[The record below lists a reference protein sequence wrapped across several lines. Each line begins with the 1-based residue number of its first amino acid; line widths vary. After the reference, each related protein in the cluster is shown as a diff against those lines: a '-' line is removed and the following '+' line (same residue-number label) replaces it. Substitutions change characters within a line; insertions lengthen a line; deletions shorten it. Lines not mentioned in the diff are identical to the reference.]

1 MKHFGQR
8 LLSLL
13 LVLCVVTALFAG
25 LTTVSAKNTLTRG
38 TVCNSLST
46 KAKAY
51 YTGDYTY
58 SNMSTLQGGTP
69 DKTTGKVSSLAT
81 TNTAMY
87 KQLQKLMSS
96 TMTSYVNYKG
106 NNGLQEYWPTTD
118 NSILFYSNATYNPN
132 NTSSFNREHVW
143 PKSRASFYQ
152 KNGGSDLHHL
162 RPTNPNVN
170 STRGNHT
177 MGNVKGVLSSYKTY
191 QFNGKD
197 VLWYN
202 ASGNGLVEV
211 NDYVKGDVARILLY
225 VYVRWGQPN
234 LFETVSS
241 SNLPPFDSDDNKNNG
256 VKVIESLDT
265 LLEWCEIDPVDTWE
279 MTRNDEV
286 QTIQG
291 NRNVFI
297 DYPEYA
303 WLLFGQDIPTDMA
316 TPSGEAK
323 NATPACA
330 HTNVEQ
336 QSKAATCTEAG
347 YERTVCKDCGK
358 QLTNTVK
365 PALGHNFVTGTC
377 TRCGAADP
385 DYKPDCQHTNV
396 EPQTKAATCTEAGYE
411 RTVCKD
417 CGKVLT
423 DTAKPAL
430 GHSYAEGKCTRCGA
444 ADPNY
449 KTDCKH
455 EHTKEESR
463 EATCTIGGY
472 ERTVCLDCGAELMG
486 TSEPAL
492 GHSYLNGTCTRCGAA
507 DPNAKP
513 ANTPKYTDFSDLPV
527 FSWYKDG
534 VSYALENGLM
544 NGVAKREFDPD
555 GNVTRAMFVTILYRA
570 ETSPSVEGKTNPFTD
585 VPAGQWY
592 TDAVVWASNS
602 GIVTGTSATAYSPD
616 APITREQIA
625 TILYRYSKAE
635 KVEQSLESYPDAGT
649 VSGYALDAVRWAV
662 KNEILNG
669 KDGSLAPKENATRAQ
684 IATILMRYLE
694 K

>member
-1 MKHFGQR
+1 MKQFSQR
-8 LLSLL
+8 LFSLL
-13 LVLCVVTALFAG
+13 LVLCIVTALFAG
-25 LTTVSAKNTLTRG
+25 LTTASAKNTLTRG

-87 KQLQKLMSS
+87 KRLQTLMTD
-96 TMTSYVNYKG
+96 TMTDKVSYNS
-106 NNGLQEYWPTTD
+106 LTSYWPTTD
-118 NSILFYSNATYNPN
+118 NNILFYSNVKDGSY
-132 NTSSFNREHVW
+132 NREHVW

-152 KNGGSDLHHL
+152 KNGGCDLHHL
-162 RPTNPNVN
+162 RPTNSVIN
-170 STRGNHT
+170 STRSNYT
-177 MGNVKGVLSSYKTY
+177 MGNVKDEIPGHSTKDYKGTT
-191 QFNGKD
+191 
-197 VLWYN
+197 VLWYS
-202 ASGNGLVEV
+202 SGRDLVEV
-211 NDYVKGDVARILLY
+211 ADYVKGDVARILLY

-323 NATPACA
+323 NATPACT
-330 HTNVEQ
+330 HTNVAPQTKE
-336 QSKAATCTEAG
+336 ATCTEAG

-358 QLTNTVK
+358 TLSNTVK
-365 PALGHNFVTGTC
+365 PALGHNFVAGKC
-377 TRCGAADP
+377 SRCDAVDP
-385 DYKPDCQHTNV
+385 NYKPDCQHKNV
-396 EPQTKAATCTEAGYE
+396 ETQTKEATCTEAGYE

-417 CGKVLT
+417 CGM
-423 DTAKPAL
+423 
-430 GHSYAEGKCTRCGA
+430 
-444 ADPNY
+444 
-449 KTDCKH
+449 
-455 EHTKEESR
+455 
-463 EATCTIGGY
+463 
-472 ERTVCLDCGAELMG
+472 ELMG

-492 GHSYLNGTCTRCGAA
+492 GHSYANGTCTRCGAA
-507 DPNAKP
+507 DPGTKP
-513 ANTPKYTDFSDLPV
+513 ANTPKYTDFTDLPV
-527 FSWYKDG
+527 ISWYKDG

-544 NGVAKREFDPD
+544 NGVGKREFDPD

-570 ETSPSVEGKTNPFTD
+570 ETSPSVEGKTNPFAD

-635 KVEQSLESYPDAGT
+635 KAEQSLEAYPDAGT
-649 VSGYALDAVRWAV
+649 VSGYALDAMRWAV
-662 KNEILNG
+662 KNELLNG
-669 KDGSLAPKENATRAQ
+669 KDGKLAPKENATRAQ